1 MPQLK
6 NKIELNLILIFS
18 IFVLCTAYFIQYI
31 LDHKPCNLCLIE
43 RLPYIF
49 SIVIISIVLI
59 IKRYEKLILILLA
72 LIFLIATLISFY
84 HFGIEQG
91 FFKESLV
98 CFSNSEI
105 GDLSKEKLLK
115 DLQNKTISCK
125 DVSFRIF
132 GLSLTTIN
140 IIISLMISVISIKL
154 FLNYEKNK

>member
-1 MPQLK
+1 MAAMYSKMGSNDISPLNAVHPNKMPQLK
-6 NKIELNLILIFS
+6 NKMELNLILIFS
-18 IFVLCTAYFIQYI
+18 IFVLCVAYFIQYI

-91 FFKESLV
+91 FFKESLA

-105 GDLSKEKLLK
+105 GDLSKEKLL
-115 DLQNKTISCK
+115 
-125 DVSFRIF
+125 
-132 GLSLTTIN
+132 
-140 IIISLMISVISIKL
+140 
-154 FLNYEKNK
+154 